1 MVGEP
6 GRNAESGESGETVKP
21 AVREPVAPGGEGCLV
36 VAVRLPVRIVV
47 FVLVVPLRM
56 AWDVLVAGGRL
67 LHRAVLRPLGRGL
80 SWAGRALFVWP
91 WVALWRY
98 VLVPVGAGLG
108 WLGRVLLVIPA
119 VWLYGSVLG
128 PVGRGAARVLRGVG
142 AGLAWVLRGVG
153 AGVAWVLRGVG
164 AALVWVG
171 RGVAAGLGWLYARAL
186 TPCGHAVVWLV
197 RWLVI
202 VPARWLVV
210 VPARWLYRYL
220 LIPAGHGLVRCVRAL
235 LWLVRTSAAGIGF
248 VLYWAARL
256 LLVLPA
262 FAVWRWLLV
271 PVGRGLAAVG
281 RVLAVVGRELAAALG
296 HAWRVAGHVSL
307 AVGRFL
313 RALLRWTVAVP
324 ARWAYRRLLTPV
336 GHLVRDGVLRPAA
349 EAARGAGRV
358 VRQAL
363 AAARETARQTR
374 ADLRRALFGEPAKRR
389 EAVRGEPGADGTRTL
404 EKRTTALTKD

>member
-1 MVGEP
+1 V
-6 GRNAESGESGETVKP
+6 AGETGKS
-21 AVREPVAPGGEGCLV
+21 ASREPVVPGGEGCLV
-36 VAVRLPVRIVV
+36 VAVRLPVRIIV

-56 AWDVLVAGGRL
+56 AWDALVAGGRL

-80 SWAGRALFVWP
+80 SWVGRALLVWP
-91 WVALWRY
+91 WVALWRH

-142 AGLAWVLRGVG
+142 AGVAWVLRGAG
-153 AGVAWVLRGVG
+153 AGLARVLLGIGASVAWVLRGVG
-164 AALVWVG
+164 AVLVWVV

-186 TPCGHAVVWLV
+186 TPCGHAVAWLV
-197 RWLVI
+197 RWLVV

-210 VPARWLYRYL
+210 VPARWLYRHL
-220 LIPAGHGLVRCVRAL
+220 LVPAGRGLVRSVRAL
-235 LWLVRTSAAGIGF
+235 LWLLRTGAAGIGF

-262 FAVWRWLLV
+262 FAVWRWLLM

-281 RVLAVVGRELAAALG
+281 RVLAVVGRELAAALR

-363 AAARETARQTR
+363 AAAGETARQTR

-389 EAVRGEPGADGTRTL
+389 EAVRREPGADETRTL
-404 EKRTTALTKD
+404 EGRTTALTKD